1 MNSDKQHRCSPR
13 RYGYRAKRPWS
24 AIPGDGRP
32 GWNSKITVGALP
44 TGTNLRQSAQLMVA
58 LAGKG
63 PDVADSLTRLPPQ

>member
-1 MNSDKQHRCSPR
+1 LPF
-13 RYGYRAKRPWS
+13 RAT
-24 AIPGDGRP
+24 AVP

-63 PDVADSLTRLPPQ
+63 PDVADSQTRLPSQ